1 MADLD
6 LDALEELMKVIFH
19 ITNLISKRKK
29 LKSKEDSLNSL
40 RKMKIRQSH
49 LLKSREK
56 ASVAAQGNRA
66 RARMRKSS
74 KSTISMESV
83 LDLRMENITES
94 IGKDLRIQISHVAPE
109 GVVRTAEGNIR
120 KQRKRS
126 HLRTL
131 WKSKR
136 SSWKSKSKK
145 PVSLI
150 NIRLI
155 LLKKG
160 KLRKPK
166 EMIAQFS

>member
-6 LDALEELMKVIFH
+6 LDALEELMKVIYF
-19 ITNLISKRKK
+19 IYNFISKRKK

-40 RKMKIRQSH
+40 RKMKIRRSH
-49 LLKSREK
+49 LHKSREK
-56 ASVAAQGNRA
+56 ASAAVQGNRA
-66 RARMRKSS
+66 HARMRKSP

-131 WKSKR
+131 
-136 SSWKSKSKK
+136 
-145 PVSLI
+145 
-150 NIRLI
+150 
-155 LLKKG
+155 
-160 KLRKPK
+160 
-166 EMIAQFS
+166 